1 MTASLRL
8 AFVSAFPPGQRT
20 LNEYGLHMVRAFAER
35 DDVAEIVVLA
45 DRLET
50 PLAELD
56 LGPKVRVSRVWGFN
70 SPRVP
75 VQILRALR
83 RERPDAVL
91 PTMGGQTALNCAL
104 KLDAEGVLEK
114 YGVEMIGANA
124 DTIVVARAPGQTRPA
139 APSRGTTRNSR
150 RSSTPT
156 SHRRDAPAHR
166 SRRQV
171 RPPSPPGPPR
181 ATPRARTGVFVAV
194 ILVVLTVGL
203 LAMLWI
209 NTTLAQG
216 AFVLSDLQQQRATLI
231 ESEQHLFD
239 LGAT

>member
-1 MTASLRL
+1 MS
-8 AFVSAFPPGQRT
+8 
-20 LNEYGLHMVRAFAER
+20 
-35 DDVAEIVVLA
+35 
-45 DRLET
+45 
-50 PLAELD
+50 
-56 LGPKVRVSRVWGFN
+56 
-70 SPRVP
+70 
-75 VQILRALR
+75 
-83 RERPDAVL
+83 
-91 PTMGGQTALNCAL
+91 
-104 KLDAEGVLEK
+104 
-114 YGVEMIGANA
+114 ANA

-231 ESEQHLFD
+231 ESEQQLSED
-239 LGAT
+239 LSRAEAPAQVEEAARALGMVPQDVPVFLRLEDGQILGNPIPQPAPITEEPITEDVVTDDVVIEDVTTDDAVNEDAVNEDAVTEEVVTDEVATENEVTEDVVTEDVVVDEGTP